1 MNIFLF
7 SYLWK
12 YNIEHIK
19 FLVLLQIEKLFF
31 ISYSNSSKFSS
42 INSKL
47 GISISVII
55 QTRMTTSIRL
65 VKVRVRIVSRRVK
78 APIGARNR
86 GGGLIGECSSSR
98 TRDNTI

>member
-1 MNIFLF
+1 M
-7 SYLWK
+7 
-12 YNIEHIK
+12 
-19 FLVLLQIEKLFF
+19 LLQIEKLFF

-55 QTRMTTSIRL
+55 QTRMTKSIRL

-78 APIGARNR
+78 APARARNME
-86 GGGLIGECSSSR
+86 GGPYW
-98 TRDNTI
+98 